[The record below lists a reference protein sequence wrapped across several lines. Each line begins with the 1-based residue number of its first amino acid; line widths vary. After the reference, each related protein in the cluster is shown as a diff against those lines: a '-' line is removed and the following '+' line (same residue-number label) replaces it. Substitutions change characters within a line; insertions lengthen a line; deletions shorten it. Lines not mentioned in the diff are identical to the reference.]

1 MSVDVIESSFIF
13 SIILTITGINVWLV
27 TDLFRVLLD
36 LNIKFKTLIT
46 FFLVIMLII
55 TWIVNDE
62 IIGSIWSRHSI
73 SLDLKGSAKAGFN

>member
-73 SLDLKGSAKAGFN
+73 NLDLKGSAKAGFN